1 MSTSKAAKQ
10 SSIDVKRTVGNTT
23 TEILMACGNSGTT
36 GLRELLAFGNSGT
49 IGPRELMAHGKS
61 KLLAYGNS
69 GTNVSYMNPETN
81 VLRELG
87 N

>member
-10 SSIDVKRTVGNTT
+10 SSIEVKRTVGNT

-69 GTNVSYMNPETN
+69 GTNVAYRNPETN